1 MPWTVDDVERF
12 HKGLTN
18 KEKRQW
24 VEVANSVLERC
35 LEEGKDQ
42 NTCEV
47 SAIKQANGVVGNNS
61 YSLINTN
68 AGYTI
73 SVKKHEGEKHLV
85 VPVVMMVEGVHN
97 GSHGPLFHPATELG
111 KFPEVWNGI
120 PVIVSHPQK
129 NGVYV
134 SANSPDIVDEQV
146 IGRVYNTRMED
157 GKLKAEVWI
166 NENKAIQVH
175 PEILGYLHSG
185 KPIDVSVGVF
195 TEDEL
200 TPGEWNGEQYIGIA
214 KNHRPDHLALLPN
227 EKGACSLE
235 DGCGLG
241 INKKEGDEDSVN
253 YVNEVSYKGAVW
265 SNTTRLFQMISV
277 LTYKGTESTEW
288 SGVTLQ
294 DFGVEGRWEDL
305 PREERA
311 RIASHFLIGDA
322 DAPTFQDLKLPVV
335 NPKTGKLNERAL
347 RAVISGRGAMVKG
360 VSAEERKRARRQAYR
375 LLIDEFDADLEIP
388 EMSALKEHTK
398 GGKKM
403 GCPNKV
409 EILVQSGN
417 FAEDDREWLTEL
429 ADEQLDKLIELNKK
443 ATQPKEEAIGVN
455 RESLINELKEQ
466 FKDLN
471 VYLEIAP
478 AEVKEQINFGIKLL
492 NDKKQEYIDYIKTNS
507 ASDAFTD
514 EELKAMKF
522 CQLEKLAKAIPP
534 KVDYTAMGA
543 QQVNVAANK
552 VKPLPPA
559 GIKFD

>member
-1 MPWTVDDVERF
+1 VEDVDEF
-12 HKGLTN
+12 KKGLTD

-24 VEVANSVLERC
+24 VAIANSALERC
-35 LEEGKDQ
+35 LKEGGDQ
-42 NTCEV
+42 QTCEV
-47 SAIKQANGVVGNNS
+47 SAIKQANGVAGNKES
-61 YSLINTN
+61 TYSEIT
-68 AGYTI
+68 AMSPYTI
-73 SVKKHEGEKHLV
+73 AVRKHQGEKHLV

-97 GSHGPLFHPATELG
+97 GSHGPLYHPAEELG
-111 KFPEVWNGI
+111 KFPESWNGI
-120 PVIVSHPQK
+120 PVIVRHPQK
-129 NGVYV
+129 DGVYV
-134 SANSPDIVDEQV
+134 SANSPDIVDDQV
-146 IGRVYNTRMED
+146 IGRVYNTKFED

-166 NENKAIQVH
+166 NEHKASLVY
-175 PEILGYLHSG
+175 PEILSCLRKGQ
-185 KPIDVSVGVF
+185 PIDVSVGVF

-265 SNTTRLFQMISV
+265 SNTTSNDIGTYRLS
-277 LTYKGTESTEW
+277 YKGTESTEW

-375 LLIDEFDADLEIP
+375 LLIDEFDVDLEIP
-388 EMSALKEHTK
+388 PMSALKENKK
-398 GGKKM
+398 GGRKM
-403 GCPNKV
+403 EEKV
-409 EILVQSGN
+409 KLLIQSGK
-417 FAEDDREWLTEL
+417 FDEKDAEWLGTLQE
-429 ADEQLDKLIELNKK
+429 EHLDKLIDLTKAEPAKIEVNK
-443 ATQPKEEAIGVN
+443 EAVL
-455 RESLINELKEQ
+455 EELKEQ

-471 VYLEIAP
+471 VYLDMAPVEIR
-478 AEVKEQINFGIKLL
+478 EQIGFGMKLL
-492 NDKKQEYIDYIKTNS
+492 QEKKQEYIDYIKTNS
-507 ASDAFTD
+507 ASNVFSDD
-514 EELKAMKF
+514 ELKSMKI

>member
-1 MPWTVDDVERF
+1 MAQINMSGQYATTE
-12 HKGLTN
+12 

-24 VEVANSVLERC
+24 SGSSYSVLERC
-35 LEEGKDQ
+35 LKEGKDQ

-175 PEILGYLHSG
+175 PEILGYLHEG

-241 INKKEGDEDSVN
+241 INKKGGDEESVIET
-253 YVNEVSYKGAVW
+253 Y
-265 SNTTRLFQMISV
+265 RLS
-277 LTYKGTESTEW
+277 YKGTESTEW

-471 VYLEIAP
+471 VYLEMAP

-534 KVDYTAMGA
+534 KVDYTVMGA

-552 VKPLPPA
+552 NKVKPLPPA
-559 GIKFD
+559 GIKLE

>member
-1 MPWTVDDVERF
+1 MPWTVDDVDRF
-12 HKGLTN
+12 HKGLTD

-47 SAIKQANGVVGNNS
+47 LAIKQANGVVGNNS

-68 AGYTI
+68 SAYTI
-73 SVKKHEGEKHLV
+73 SVRKHEGEKHLV

-166 NENKAIQVH
+166 NENKAIKVH
-175 PEILGYLHSG
+175 PEILGYLHEG
-185 KPIDVSVGVF
+185 KPINVSVGVF

-200 TPGEWNGEQYIGIA
+200 TPGEWNGEKYIGIA

-241 INKKEGDEDSVN
+241 INRKGGDNGVIET
-253 YVNEVSYKGAVW
+253 Y
-265 SNTTRLFQMISV
+265 RLS
-277 LTYKGTESTEW
+277 YKGTESTEW

-294 DFGVEGRWEDL
+294 DFGVDGRWEDL

-388 EMSALKEHTK
+388 EMSALKEHVK
-398 GGKKM
+398 GGKRM

-417 FAEDDREWLTEL
+417 FVEADREWLTEL

-443 ATQPKEEAIGVN
+443 ATQPKEEVGVN
-455 RESLINELKEQ
+455 REVLINELKEQ

-471 VYLEIAP
+471 VYLDMAP

-507 ASDAFTD
+507 ASDA
-514 EELKAMKF
+514 
-522 CQLEKLAKAIPP
+522 
-534 KVDYTAMGA
+534 
-543 QQVNVAANK
+543 
-552 VKPLPPA
+552 
-559 GIKFD
+559 

>member
-1 MPWTVDDVERF
+1 MPWTVDDVDRF
-12 HKGLTN
+12 HKGLTD

-47 SAIKQANGVVGNNS
+47 LAIKQANGVVGNNS

-68 AGYTI
+68 SAYTI
-73 SVKKHEGEKHLV
+73 SVRKHEGEKHLV

-166 NENKAIQVH
+166 NENKAIKVH
-175 PEILGYLHSG
+175 PEILGYLHEG
-185 KPIDVSVGVF
+185 KPINVSVGVF

-200 TPGEWNGEQYIGIA
+200 TPGEWNGEKYIGIA

-241 INKKEGDEDSVN
+241 INRKGGDNGVIET
-253 YVNEVSYKGAVW
+253 Y
-265 SNTTRLFQMISV
+265 RLS
-277 LTYKGTESTEW
+277 YKGTESTEW

-294 DFGVEGRWEDL
+294 DFGVDGRWEDL

-388 EMSALKEHTK
+388 EMSALKEHVK
-398 GGKKM
+398 GGKRM

-417 FAEDDREWLTEL
+417 FVEADREWLTEL

-443 ATQPKEEAIGVN
+443 ATQPKEEVGVN
-455 RESLINELKEQ
+455 REVLINELKEQ

-471 VYLEIAP
+471 VYLDMAP

-514 EELKAMKF
+514 DELKAMKF

-552 VKPLPPA
+552 NKVKPLPPA

>member
-1 MPWTVDDVERF
+1 MAQINMSGQYATTE
-12 HKGLTN
+12 

-24 VEVANSVLERC
+24 SGSSYSVLERC
-35 LEEGKDQ
+35 LKEGKDQ

-120 PVIVSHPQK
+120 PVIVRHPQK
-129 NGVYV
+129 NGMYV

-157 GKLKAEVWI
+157 GKLKADVWI
-166 NENKAIQVH
+166 NENKAIKVY

-241 INKKEGDEDSVN
+241 INKKGGDEESVIET
-253 YVNEVSYKGAVW
+253 Y
-265 SNTTRLFQMISV
+265 RLS
-277 LTYKGTESTEW
+277 YKGTESTEW
-288 SGVTLQ
+288 SAPALQ
-294 DFGVEGRWEDL
+294 DFGVDGRWEDL

-311 RIASHFLIGDA
+311 RIAAHFLIGDA
-322 DAPTFQDLKLPVV
+322 DAPTFQDLKFPVV

-347 RAVISGRGAMVKG
+347 RAVIGGRGSQVKG
-360 VSAEERKRARRQAYR
+360 VSDEERKRARRQAYR
-375 LLIDEFDADLEIP
+375 LLVEEFDVDLEIP
-388 EMSALKEHTK
+388 PMSTLKENKK

-403 GCPNKV
+403 EDKV
-409 EILVQSGN
+409 KLLIQSGK
-417 FAEDDREWLTEL
+417 FDEKDAEWLGTLQE
-429 ADEQLDKLIELNKK
+429 EHLDKLIDLTKAEPAKIEVNK
-443 ATQPKEEAIGVN
+443 EAVL
-455 RESLINELKEQ
+455 EELKEQ

-471 VYLEIAP
+471 VYLDMAPVEIR
-478 AEVKEQINFGIKLL
+478 EQIGFGMKLL
-492 NDKKQEYIDYIKTNS
+492 QEKKQEYIDYIKTNS
-507 ASDAFTD
+507 ASNVFSDD
-514 EELKAMKF
+514 ELKSMKI

>member
-1 MPWTVDDVERF
+1 MAQINMSGQYATTE
-12 HKGLTN
+12 

-35 LEEGKDQ
+35 LKEGKDQ

-120 PVIVSHPQK
+120 PVIVRHPQK
-129 NGVYV
+129 NGMYV

-146 IGRVYNTRMED
+146 IGRVYNTKFED

-166 NENKAIQVH
+166 NEHKASLVY
-175 PEILGYLHSG
+175 PEILSCLRKGQ
-185 KPIDVSVGVF
+185 PIDVSVGVF
-195 TEDEL
+195 TDDEYIS
-200 TPGEWNGEQYIGIA
+200 GEWNGEKYVGIA

-227 EKGACSLE
+227 ERGACSWT
-235 DGCGLG
+235 DGCGIRL
-241 INKKEGDEDSVN
+241 NKEGN
-253 YVNEVSYKGAVW
+253 TPLEVYKL
-265 SNTTRLFQMISV
+265 S
-277 LTYKGTESTEW
+277 YKGTESTEW
-288 SGVTLQ
+288 SAPALQ
-294 DFGVEGRWEDL
+294 DFGVDGRWEDL

-311 RIASHFLIGDA
+311 RIAAHFLIGDA
-322 DAPTFQDLKLPVV
+322 DAPTFQDLKFPVV

-347 RAVISGRGAMVKG
+347 RAVIGGRGSQVKG
-360 VSAEERKRARRQAYR
+360 VSDEERKRARRQAYR
-375 LLIDEFDADLEIP
+375 LLVEEFDVDLEIP
-388 EMSALKEHTK
+388 PMSALKENKK
-398 GGKKM
+398 GGRKM
-403 GCPNKV
+403 EEKV
-409 EILVQSGN
+409 KLLIQSGK
-417 FAEDDREWLTEL
+417 FDEKDAEWLGTLQE
-429 ADEQLDKLIELNKK
+429 EHLDKLIDLTKAEPAKIEVNK
-443 ATQPKEEAIGVN
+443 EAVL
-455 RESLINELKEQ
+455 EELKEQ

-471 VYLEIAP
+471 VYLDMAPVEIR
-478 AEVKEQINFGIKLL
+478 EQIGFGIKLL
-492 NDKKQEYIDYIKTNS
+492 QEKKQEYIDYIKTNS
-507 ASDAFTD
+507 ASNVFSDD
-514 EELKAMKF
+514 ELKSMKI

>member
-1 MPWTVDDVERF
+1 MAQINMSGQYATTE
-12 HKGLTN
+12 

-35 LEEGKDQ
+35 LKEGKDQ

-120 PVIVSHPQK
+120 PVIVRHPQK
-129 NGVYV
+129 NGMYV

-157 GKLKAEVWI
+157 GKLKADVWI
-166 NENKAIQVH
+166 NENKAIKVY

-241 INKKEGDEDSVN
+241 INKKGGDEESVIET
-253 YVNEVSYKGAVW
+253 YRLSYKGTE
-265 SNTTRLFQMISV
+265 STDKLS
-277 LTYKGTESTEW
+277 YKGTESTEW
-288 SGVTLQ
+288 SAPALQ
-294 DFGVEGRWEDL
+294 DFGVDGRWEDL

-311 RIASHFLIGDA
+311 RIAAHFLIGDA
-322 DAPTFQDLKLPVV
+322 DAPTFQDLKFPVV
-335 NPKTGKLNERAL
+335 NPKTGKLNNERAL
-347 RAVISGRGAMVKG
+347 RAVIGGRGTQVKG
-360 VSAEERKRARRQAYR
+360 VSDEERKRARRQAYR
-375 LLIDEFDADLEIP
+375 LLIDEFDVDLEIP
-388 EMSALKEHTK
+388 PMSALKENKK
-398 GGKKM
+398 GGRKM
-403 GCPNKV
+403 EEKV
-409 EILVQSGN
+409 KLLIQSGK
-417 FAEDDREWLTEL
+417 FDEKDAEWLGTLQE
-429 ADEQLDKLIELNKK
+429 EHLDKLIDLTKAEPAKIEVNK
-443 ATQPKEEAIGVN
+443 EAVL
-455 RESLINELKEQ
+455 EELKEQ
-466 FKDLN
+466 FKDFN
-471 VYLEIAP
+471 VYLDMAPVEIR
-478 AEVKEQINFGIKLL
+478 EQIGFGMKLL
-492 NDKKQEYIDYIKTNS
+492 QEKKQEYIDYIKTNS
-507 ASDAFTD
+507 ASNVFSDD
-514 EELKAMKF
+514 ELKSMKI

>member
-1 MPWTVDDVERF
+1 VNKMPWTVDDVDRF
-12 HKGLTN
+12 HKGLTD

-47 SAIKQANGVVGNNS
+47 LAIKQANGVVGNNS

-68 AGYTI
+68 SAYTI
-73 SVKKHEGEKHLV
+73 SVRKHEGEKHLV

-166 NENKAIQVH
+166 NENKAIKVH
-175 PEILGYLHSG
+175 PEILGYLHEG
-185 KPIDVSVGVF
+185 KPINVSVGVF

-200 TPGEWNGEQYIGIA
+200 TPGEWNGEKYIGIA

-241 INKKEGDEDSVN
+241 INRKGGDNGVIET
-253 YVNEVSYKGAVW
+253 Y
-265 SNTTRLFQMISV
+265 RLS
-277 LTYKGTESTEW
+277 YKGTESTEW

-294 DFGVEGRWEDL
+294 DFGVDGRWEDL

-388 EMSALKEHTK
+388 EMSALKEHVK
-398 GGKKM
+398 GGKRM

-417 FAEDDREWLTEL
+417 FVEADREWLTEL

-443 ATQPKEEAIGVN
+443 ATQPKEEVGVN
-455 RESLINELKEQ
+455 REVLINELKEQ

-471 VYLEIAP
+471 VYLDMAP

-514 EELKAMKF
+514 DELKAMKF

-552 VKPLPPA
+552 NKVKPLPPA

>member
-1 MPWTVDDVERF
+1 MPWTVDDVDRF
-12 HKGLTN
+12 HKGLTD

-42 NTCEV
+42 NVCEV

-68 AGYTI
+68 SAYTI

-175 PEILGYLHSG
+175 PEILGHLHEG
-185 KPIDVSVGVF
+185 KPINVSVGVF

-200 TPGEWNGEQYIGIA
+200 TPGEWNGEKYIGIA

-241 INKKEGDEDSVN
+241 INKKGGDN
-253 YVNEVSYKGAVW
+253 GAIE
-265 SNTTRLFQMISV
+265 TYRLS
-277 LTYKGTESTEW
+277 YKGTESTEW

-294 DFGVEGRWEDL
+294 DFGVDGRWEDL

-388 EMSALKEHTK
+388 EMSALKEHVK
-398 GGKKM
+398 GGKRM

-417 FAEDDREWLTEL
+417 FVEADREWLTEL

-443 ATQPKEEAIGVN
+443 ATQPKEEVGVN
-455 RESLINELKEQ
+455 REVLINELKEQ

-471 VYLEIAP
+471 VYLDMAP

-514 EELKAMKF
+514 DELKAMKF

-552 VKPLPPA
+552 NKVKPLPPA

>member
-1 MPWTVDDVERF
+1 MAQINMSGQYATTE
-12 HKGLTN
+12 

-24 VEVANSVLERC
+24 ADTSHVFWSLPSFRQRSSTELATS
-35 LEEGKDQ
+35 
-42 NTCEV
+42 T
-47 SAIKQANGVVGNNS
+47 IKQANGVVGNNS

-120 PVIVSHPQK
+120 PVIVRHPQK
-129 NGVYV
+129 NGMYV

-157 GKLKAEVWI
+157 GKLKADVWI
-166 NENKAIQVH
+166 NENKAIKVY

-241 INKKEGDEDSVN
+241 INKKGGDEESVIET
-253 YVNEVSYKGAVW
+253 Y
-265 SNTTRLFQMISV
+265 RLS
-277 LTYKGTESTEW
+277 YKGTESTEW

-471 VYLEIAP
+471 VYLEMAP

-534 KVDYTAMGA
+534 KVDYTVMGA
-543 QQVNVAANK
+543 QQVNVATNKNK

-559 GIKFD
+559 GIKLE